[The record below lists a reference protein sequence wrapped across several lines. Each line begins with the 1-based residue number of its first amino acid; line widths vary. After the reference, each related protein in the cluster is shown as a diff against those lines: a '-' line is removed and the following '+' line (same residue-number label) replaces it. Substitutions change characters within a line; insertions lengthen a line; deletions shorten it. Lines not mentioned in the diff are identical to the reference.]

1 VRYCR
6 PIENIETEIPG
17 FTEVRIMQ
25 ALPRAWRP
33 RTSSLL
39 FLSFFTVLSFSL
51 LLLGIV
57 SAQAW
62 TPSLRSVGQVASQR
76 ARNPN
81 YDESKAGNFTLPDPL
96 VFSDGKPVKTARE
109 WRERRRAE
117 ILQLLETNVYGR
129 SPKPPKHI
137 RFKVFDVDKEALG
150 GKAIRK
156 QVTIYISTPKAE
168 VSETLLIY
176 IPADAPK
183 PVPVILELNFQGNQ
197 SVTSDP
203 GVKAATLWIG
213 DPPVRQQAPER
224 LRGIDKEFNV
234 EKVLARGYGFATI
247 CYGDIEPDFKEGYKQ
262 GGLRQQ
268 FLQPGRTERAPDDWG
283 AIGAWAYGLSRAMD
297 YLEKDKD
304 VDAHRVAIMGHS
316 RLGKTVLWAGAQ
328 DERFAMVLSSCS
340 GRGGAPPWRR
350 HYVPFLTMSGN
361 GEPLQVWIGD
371 FRSPCAKAPDIT
383 RHSLMPTTDCS
394 GRRGVVRQVYSA
406 PLFHAAGMSSQ
417 VLSPSWQV
425 SLRGK
430 FGWFQHVRN
439 RATMRSQSDRH
450 LLAEGPWPW
459 CAANGGE

>member
-129 SPKPPKHI
+129 SPKPPKRI

-156 QVTIYISTPKAE
+156 QVTIYMPPRKLRFPRPCSSTFP
-168 VSETLLIY
+168 LMR
-176 IPADAPK
+176 P
-183 PVPVILELNFQGNQ
+183 
-197 SVTSDP
+197 
-203 GVKAATLWIG
+203 
-213 DPPVRQQAPER
+213 
-224 LRGIDKEFNV
+224 
-234 EKVLARGYGFATI
+234 
-247 CYGDIEPDFKEGYKQ
+247 
-262 GGLRQQ
+262 
-268 FLQPGRTERAPDDWG
+268 
-283 AIGAWAYGLSRAMD
+283 SR
-297 YLEKDKD
+297 
-304 VDAHRVAIMGHS
+304 
-316 RLGKTVLWAGAQ
+316 
-328 DERFAMVLSSCS
+328 
-340 GRGGAPPWRR
+340 
-350 HYVPFLTMSGN
+350 
-361 GEPLQVWIGD
+361 
-371 FRSPCAKAPDIT
+371 FR
-383 RHSLMPTTDCS
+383 
-394 GRRGVVRQVYSA
+394 
-406 PLFHAAGMSSQ
+406 
-417 VLSPSWQV
+417 
-425 SLRGK
+425 
-430 FGWFQHVRN
+430 
-439 RATMRSQSDRH
+439 
-450 LLAEGPWPW
+450 
-459 CAANGGE
+459 

>member
-1 VRYCR
+1 
-6 PIENIETEIPG
+6 
-17 FTEVRIMQ
+17 MQ
-25 ALPRAWRP
+25 ALHRAWRP

-39 FLSFFTVLSFSL
+39 FLAFFTVLSFSL
-51 LLLGIV
+51 FLLGIV

-62 TPSLRSVGQVASQR
+62 TPPLRSVGQVASEQ
-76 ARNPN
+76 AWTPN

-96 VFSDGKPVKTARE
+96 VFSDGQPVKTARE

-156 QVTIYISTPKAE
+156 QVTIYMPTRKAE
-168 VSETLLIY
+168 VPEDLLIY

-183 PVPVILELNFQGNQ
+183 PVPVILELNFDGNQ

-213 DPPVRQQAPER
+213 NPPVRQQAPER

-268 FLQPGRTERAPDDWG
+268 FLQPGQTERAPDDWG

-304 VDAHRVAIMGHS
+304 VDPHRVAIMGHS

-328 DERFAMVLSSCS
+328 DQRFAMVLSSCS

-350 HYVPFLTMSGN
+350 NYGETIQSMSRTFPYWFCPNLFKYVD
-361 GEPLQVWIGD
+361 QVDKLPVDSDELI
-371 FRSPCAKAPDIT
+371 ALLAPRPVYIT
-383 RHSLMPTTDCS
+383 
-394 GRRGVVRQVYSA
+394 SA
-406 PLFHAAGMSSQ
+406 QEDQWADPHGMFMAAVAAGPVYQ
-417 VLSPSWQV
+417 LLKAE
-425 SLRGK
+425 SLGTEQMPPVNQPIMHTVAFHIREGK
-430 FGWFQHVRN
+430 HAVTTFDWDQFLAFADLHL
-439 RATMRSQSDRH
+439 RAH
-450 LLAEGPWPW
+450 
-459 CAANGGE
+459 